1 MVTINDINFKNKK
14 VLIRC
19 DLNVPIKDGIIL
31 DDNRIKMSIKTIKYL
46 LKDASKI
53 IIISHLGR
61 IKTKEDLDKN
71 SLKIVC
77 KRLSELLNEEVF
89 FCKYDDNIKKNIDD
103 NKIVMLENTRYFDL
117 DNKKESNN
125 DENLSKYY
133 ASLADI
139 FVNDAF
145 GVLHRDCA
153 SNSVSKYLP
162 SCIGF
167 LVLEE
172 INKLSELFN
181 PERPF
186 TIIFG
191 GSKVSDKIGIIN
203 NLIDKVDNIII
214 VGGMAF
220 TFLKSKGYNVG
231 NSLIE
236 DDYLDY
242 CKKLLENNEKKILLP
257 IDIYQSDNIDSNSK
271 ELVNIENISKMG
283 LDIGPK
289 TIGNIR
295 NVINKSKTIFINGPA
310 GVYENEIFSYGT
322 KELFSILNEMDGKVF
337 IGGGDT
343 ASAASKLIKNIKFYH
358 ISTGGGAS
366 LEFLEGKNLPG
377 LKYIGVQNEKL

>member
-257 IDIYQSDNIDSNSK
+257 IDIYQSDNIDSNNK

>member
-257 IDIYQSDNIDSNSK
+257 IDIYQSDNIDSNNK

-343 ASAASKLIKNIKFYH
+343 AAAASKLIKNIKFYH